1 MNRKNWLILAL
12 VVLGTGLGYLVH
24 DFVRNYLVIPV
35 LTVFTRISFV
45 MGLYWRSQDQEL
57 IWVAFLL
64 VTFLLAAASIK
75 RLWVPGPGSGS
86 RGRVNSGRLEFWK
99 TKLGSISE
107 GTYQQWRF
115 TQEIGK
121 ILLEQ
126 IALDQ
131 GVGKKTVQN
140 QIENDQITLPP
151 DIKNFL
157 QIAYT
162 KKLHEYYQFQR
173 QRTDPHRL
181 PFVTPE
187 RIIAYLENSLD

>member
-24 DFVRNYLVIPV
+24 DFVRNFLVIPV

-64 VTFLLAAASIK
+64 VTVLLAAASIK
-75 RLWVPGPGSGS
+75 RLWVPRPGSRS

-107 GTYQQWRF
+107 GTYKQWRF

-131 GVGKKTVQN
+131 GVGKKIVQN
-140 QIENDQITLPP
+140 QIENDQITLPV

-157 QIAYT
+157 QIAYA

-173 QRTDPHRL
+173 QRTDPQRL

>member
-1 MNRKNWLILAL
+1 MNRKNWMILAL

-45 MGLYWRSQDQEL
+45 MGLYWRSQDQEM

-64 VTFLLAAASIK
+64 VTFLLAAASIR
-75 RLWVPGPGSGS
+75 RLWVPGTGSGS
-86 RGRVNSGRLEFWK
+86 RRRINSGRLEFWK

-126 IALDQ
+126 IALDR
-131 GVGKKTVQN
+131 GVGKKTVQS
-140 QIENDQITLPP
+140 QIENDQITLPV

-187 RIIAYLENSLD
+187 RIIVYLENSLD